1 MAVVSRIILVKG
13 NGSLKGYCACF
24 TAPEY
29 DVSALLPDQHYIGPT
44 AAIANQCQ
52 CSTVMYSMM
61 GGCSACQN
69 ATIISWASWSAA
81 CTSVF
86 VDIFPQDIPAGT
98 SVPGWAFDNV
108 TATGTFDPQAALA
121 ETNLPESTATRVQ
134 STQTSVSGVST
145 SSSGHATSSAAPAAK
160 KSSSNA
166 GAIAGGV
173 VGGVVGLALIA
184 LIAFLC
190 IKRSKNRRTGATNGS
205 GSPVLQEKMD
215 PQYQAVPYAPT
226 PMSPPPGGFV
236 TQQQKL
242 YVRLHFP
249 LHIFSYD
256 LPSPSLPC
264 GLLTHFFFP
273 FSGPE

>member
-1 MAVVSRIILVKG
+1 MYVRG
-13 NGSLKGYCACF
+13 NGSLKGCCACF
-24 TAPEY
+24 TTPEY
-29 DVSALLPDQHYIGPT
+29 DVSALLPNQHYIGPT

-98 SVPGWAFDNV
+98 AVPGWAFDNV
-108 TATGTFDPQAALA
+108 TAIGTFDPQAALA
-121 ETNLPESTATRVQ
+121 ETSLPESTATHVQ
-134 STQTSVSGVST
+134 STQTSLSRSASSTASG
-145 SSSGHATSSAAPAAK
+145 GHATSSATPAAK

-173 VGGVVGLALIA
+173 VGGVVGLVLIA

-190 IKRSKNRRTGATNGS
+190 IKRSKNRRAGATNGS

-226 PMSPPPGGFV
+226 PMSPPPGGFM

-242 YVRLHFP
+242 YVRLLF
-249 LHIFSYD
+249 FA
-256 LPSPSLPC
+256 PC
-264 GLLTHFFFP
+264 CAVF
-273 FSGPE
+273 